1 MAFNGGG
8 GGLLGGAS
16 GGRIGR
22 DPPSCPPQVYV
33 MKRFWEGEIS
43 LFLSLCFCGF
53 FFFIF
58 ILGLYNCILL
68 INTSVWGLSLL
79 NPGLRRNCREFMV
92 TGLASANR
100 LSGPGGKQRALFAL
114 IDSKTPENHDLG
126 TVSPQSYTPS
136 PQCFP
141 FSRKARGTFLSLPSE
156 DGRLQK
162 VENKRI

>member
-22 DPPSCPPQVYV
+22 DPPSCPPPGLCDGAILGGGGFSFY
-33 MKRFWEGEIS
+33 
-43 LFLSLCFCGF
+43 LFFL
-53 FFFIF
+53 

-79 NPGLRRNCREFMV
+79 NPGLRRNCREFVV
-92 TGLASANR
+92 TRPALANR

-114 IDSKTPENHDLG
+114 IDSKTLEDPNLD
-126 TVSPQSYTPS
+126 TRRPPS
-136 PQCFP
+136 PSLP
-141 FSRKARGTFLSLPSE
+141 LPNTSLSPGKLEKLSLMSFR
-156 DGRLQK
+156 G
-162 VENKRI
+162 